1 MPYFSW
7 LNAGTLVASAVT
19 ASALVVVALGA
30 GPRRLINISFSLFAA
45 AESAWALS
53 ALVVDVQLW
62 LGAGDPDF
70 SLRNAML
77 FLTLMAPLLLLFTV
91 RSLGR
96 RNLAADLAA
105 LAGLAATAAL
115 SVPLYRGEVLVSR
128 GLGPA
133 GTAVVDVAPLGMAAA
148 LVVAVLLA
156 WSLALLVRAWRTDP
170 QPFMIAGVIAL
181 FLGLGDEF
189 VNPYFPLLTVT
200 NTVSV
205 ALIGYAVTRRQV
217 FNPLRETATALA
229 ARVEEL
235 ERARGAAYERARRLE
250 LLARMGRETT
260 SILDP
265 EELARRVVRLVADE
279 FAFYNVSLFT
289 IDGDEAVLRAA
300 TRDEFLGLVGN
311 LRLGVGRT
319 GITGWVAAHGA
330 ALLVPDVARD
340 PRYFR
345 GDDRAR
351 TASELSVPVALG
363 GRVVGVLDA
372 QSAEHDA
379 FSEIDVFTL
388 QTVADQLAVAMENAR
403 LYAAARR
410 ELAERAAVEDRL
422 GILAEQSPNMIFIN
436 VGGRVVFA
444 NRRCEDIVGWRREEL
459 TDPGFDFRTLIAPE
473 SLPLVR
479 DMFAR
484 HLRGEEVPPY
494 EYGLVARDG
503 RQLEVIITSR
513 LVTHGGE
520 RGILGIVT
528 DITGHKRAERLLHGL
543 NAAALALEKAASPR
557 DLFPVLGTALREI
570 GLATLV
576 TVVPPEGGPPRLA
589 YAEDGAGP
597 HRGEEEPCRLAAS
610 TRATLFAR
618 GGSEG
623 PNAIVAPLV
632 REDAVRALLVVRGA
646 ELADEDRPALTAF
659 AHQVAAVW
667 HKSLL
672 LEELETSLAKVRR
685 IQAQLVQSQKME
697 AIGRLAGG
705 VAHDFNNLL
714 TAIGGYAD
722 LMRMKLPEAAEERFW
737 AEQVAA
743 AAAKGAALT
752 RKLLAFSRKQVV
764 EPRLLDLREIV
775 HGMEGILR
783 RIIGEHI
790 DLVADLPASLAPV
803 RADPTQI
810 EQIVMNLVVNA
821 GDAMPSGGRL
831 TIAVADVGDP
841 AAAEDRDLPPGAHV
855 LISVTDT
862 GVGMDADVQNHLFEP
877 FFTTKERGKGTGLGL
892 STVYGAVQTAGG
904 TIRVTSAP
912 GRGASFRIYFPRA
925 VETAAAARPADTAG
939 RLPRGTETVLVVEDE
954 SAVRDLVSRVLR
966 GQGYEVLEAERGAD
980 ALAICGERIGAI
992 DLVVTD
998 IVMPGGMSGRDLAA
1012 KIAELRSAPRV
1023 LLISGY
1029 EDDPGDRAP
1038 SGILAT
1044 PLLRKPFTPQALA
1057 RRVREMLDGERA

>member
-7 LNAGTLVASAVT
+7 LNAGALVASAVV
-19 ASALVVVALGA
+19 ASALMVVALGS
-30 GPRRLINISFSLFAA
+30 GPRRLISISFCLFAA
-45 AESAWALS
+45 AEAAWALAS
-53 ALVVDVQLW
+53 LSTDVQLW
-62 LGAGDPDF
+62 LGRGDARL
-70 SLRNAML
+70 SLQNAML
-77 FLTLMAPLLLLFTV
+77 CLTLMAPLLLLFTA
-91 RSLGR
+91 RSLGGR
-96 RNLAADLAA
+96 KRAAVVAA
-105 LAGLAATAAL
+105 LAGFAATAAL
-115 SVPLYRGEVLVSR
+115 CVPLYRGEVVVPQ

-133 GTAVVDVAPLGMAAA
+133 GTVVVAVQPLGLVAAA
-148 LVVAVLLA
+148 VVAVLLL
-156 WSLALLVRAWRTDP
+156 WSLALLLRAWRTEP
-170 QPFMIAGVIAL
+170 QPFMILGVIAL
-181 FLGLGDEF
+181 FVGLADGVF
-189 VNPYFPLLTVT
+189 SPPFPLLTVT
-200 NTVSV
+200 NTASV

-217 FNPLRETATALA
+217 FNPLRETAAALA
-229 ARVEEL
+229 ARVAEL
-235 ERARGAAYERARRLE
+235 ERAREELRERARRLE

-265 EELARRVVRLVADE
+265 EELMRRVVRLVGDE

-300 TRDEFLGLVGN
+300 TREEFLGLVGT

-330 ALLVPDVARD
+330 ALLVPDVALD
-340 PRYFR
+340 PRYVR
-345 GDDRAR
+345 GDERAR
-351 TASELSVPVALG
+351 TASELSVPVTLG

-372 QSAEHDA
+372 QSAERDA

-388 QTVADQLAVAMENAR
+388 QTIADQLAVAMENAR

-410 ELAERAAVEDRL
+410 ELAERVAVEDRL
-422 GILAEQSPNMIFIN
+422 GILAEQSPSMIFIN

-444 NRRCEDIVGWRREEL
+444 NRRCEEIVGWHRAEL
-459 TDPGFDFRTLIAPE
+459 TDPGFDFQTLIAPE

-503 RQLEVIITSR
+503 RRLEVIITTR

-528 DITGHKRAERLLHGL
+528 DITGRKRTERLLHGL
-543 NAAALALEKAASPR
+543 NAAALALEKAPSPR
-557 DLFPVLGTALREI
+557 DLFPALGIALRAI
-570 GLATLV
+570 GLATMV
-576 TVVPPEGGPPRLA
+576 ATVPAGGGAPRLEYADGGAGLGPEG
-589 YAEDGAGP
+589 
-597 HRGEEEPCRLAAS
+597 EELCRLAAS
-610 TRATLFAR
+610 TRGTVSSR
-618 GGSEG
+618 GGPDAESL
-623 PNAIVAPLV
+623 IVAPLV
-632 REDAVRALLVVRGA
+632 REDEVRALLVVRGA
-646 ELADEDRPALTAF
+646 ELADEDRPAVTAF

-743 AAAKGAALT
+743 AAAKGSALT
-752 RKLLAFSRKQVV
+752 RKLLAFSRKQIV
-764 EPRLLDLREIV
+764 EPRLLDLREV
-775 HGMEGILR
+775 VRGMEGILR

-810 EQIVMNLVVNA
+810 EQVVMNLVVNA

-831 TIAVADVGDP
+831 IIAVADVRDP
-841 AAAEDRDLPPGAHV
+841 AGVEDRDLPPGEYV
-855 LISVTDT
+855 QISVTDT
-862 GVGMDADVQNHLFEP
+862 GVGMGAEVQDHLFEP

-904 TIRVTSAP
+904 HIRVTSAP
-912 GRGASFRIYFPRA
+912 GSGTSFRIYLPRA
-925 VETAAAARPADTAG
+925 GEAAATAGPANATG

-954 SAVRDLVSRVLR
+954 STVRALVSRVLR
-966 GQGYEVLEAERGAD
+966 GQGYVVLEAERGAD
-980 ALAICGERIGAI
+980 ALAICEERAGAI

-1012 KIAELRSAPRV
+1012 RIGAMRSAPRV

-1029 EDDPGDRAP
+1029 EDGPGDRAGAGGTAP
-1038 SGILAT
+1038 
-1044 PLLRKPFTPQALA
+1044 PLLKKPFTAQALA
-1057 RRVREMLDGERA
+1057 RRVREMLDAERA